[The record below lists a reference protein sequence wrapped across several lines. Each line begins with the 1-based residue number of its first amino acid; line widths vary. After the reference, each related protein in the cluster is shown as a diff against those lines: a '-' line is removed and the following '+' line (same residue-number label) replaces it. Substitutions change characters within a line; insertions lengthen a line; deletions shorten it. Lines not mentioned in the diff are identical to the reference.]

1 MLDYKSI
8 IRLKRMGLKTA
19 AIANSLGC
27 KWESVERI
35 GWLIPGL
42 LCTSI

>member
-19 AIANSLGC
+19 AIANSLSC
-27 KWESVERI
+27 KWESVCKCQALFYMS
-35 GWLIPGL
+35 W
-42 LCTSI
+42 